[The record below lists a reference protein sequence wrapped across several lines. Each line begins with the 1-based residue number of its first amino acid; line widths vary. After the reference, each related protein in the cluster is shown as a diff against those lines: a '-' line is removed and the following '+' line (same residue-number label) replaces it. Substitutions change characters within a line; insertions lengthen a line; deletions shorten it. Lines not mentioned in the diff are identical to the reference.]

1 MARKT
6 KPAKSTSVIGYI
18 RVSSEEQA
26 ESGQSL
32 ESQRE
37 KIEAYCAMRSLTLVN
52 VAIDAAVSGGKPIA
66 SREGGKLVLESLR
79 KGLAGGVVSVK
90 LDRVFRS
97 TVDCLATV
105 EDWTKAGHTFHLID
119 LGGMAID
126 TSTAAG
132 KMFLVMLAG
141 MAEFERS
148 IGGERTSSILQAKKS
163 RNEFT
168 GGAQAPYGFEVANDG
183 KSLGPVAAEQETIE
197 RARELDREGLS
208 LRGIASKLASE
219 GRLSRTG
226 REFYAQQIKAILVKE
241 TEGTEAVGVNEARS
255 PRETILE
262 AIRTL
267 SPKYR
272 KLVPIWAI
280 REVVDMPKAELDA
293 LLLDMA
299 GEALLMLKIAN
310 DPTTDDVLKHGIDSG
325 IDQRPRMVDGKR
337 TDGRG
342 LIWYVIAWDNE

>member
-1 MARKT
+1 MTRKT
-6 KPAKSTSVIGYI
+6 KPAKSNSVIGYV

-37 KIEAYCAMRSLTLVN
+37 KIEAYCAMRGLALLD
-52 VAIDAAVSGGKPIA
+52 VAIDAAVSGGKPLA
-66 SREGGKLVLESLR
+66 SREGGRRVLDALKNGR
-79 KGLAGGVVSVK
+79 AGGVVSMK

-126 TSTAAG
+126 TSSAAG

-148 IGGERTSSILQAKKS
+148 IGGERTSAILQAKRS

-183 KSLGPVAAEQETIE
+183 RSLLPVAAEQETIH
-197 RARELDREGLS
+197 RARELDMEGLS

-226 REFYAQQIKAILVKE
+226 REFYAQQIKGILVKDA
-241 TEGTEAVGVNEARS
+241 EGPEAVAASVNNAR
-255 PRETILE
+255 EKN
-262 AIRTL
+262 A
-267 SPKYR
+267 
-272 KLVPIWAI
+272 
-280 REVVDMPKAELDA
+280 
-293 LLLDMA
+293 
-299 GEALLMLKIAN
+299 
-310 DPTTDDVLKHGIDSG
+310 
-325 IDQRPRMVDGKR
+325 
-337 TDGRG
+337 
-342 LIWYVIAWDNE
+342 